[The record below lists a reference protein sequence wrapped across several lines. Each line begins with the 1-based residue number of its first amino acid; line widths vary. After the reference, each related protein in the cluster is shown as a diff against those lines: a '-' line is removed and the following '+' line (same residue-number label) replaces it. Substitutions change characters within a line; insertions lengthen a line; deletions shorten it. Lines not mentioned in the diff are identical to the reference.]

1 MAEKRLDTN
10 VTIPKPALD
19 RLSEIDWAL
28 GNKSRDQTGRY
39 LLLKYIERNEPLAA
53 ADRLTHV
60 STVMRHPLPPVPDE
74 DPVVPTRRLRL
85 RITKSDS
92 NRARE
97 LAFRLPGQAQSRGHT
112 DYQSRLL
119 TDAVMTS
126 IAYECRELGLDP
138 IADQVLAGVHPL
150 LRQRAALGL
159 WRLAVHATRTGAERA
174 ILRAAEGSKEDRET
188 HGARS
193 GKPPAEP
200 RYVEAVA
207 ALLEMNDL
215 DDGEAVWHHDHRFQ
229 LVQFLASRFLSTR
242 RDPERWEQALYDQ
255 AGDDWQDLRA
265 AAIDLGPRP
274 RGMRRREGRPR
285 SGAIGI
291 SFEGRGGGAVWRAQR
306 ILALP
311 TIVDWLSTSARSGSD
326 RTLDIHPPG
335 WQLALPEG
343 WNPSFIPD
351 PPPGAWA
358 EHIAE
363 HRVLHFD
370 LDHERPPGAP
380 ATRSRGYMVWPTID
394 DDNGEPAPVAGL
406 QTVLA
411 TLLDRTTDARKV
423 AEILLLEL
431 MPGNAAAG
439 QKWGDRAAGK
449 PHSADDSPSSTTLVE
464 PMTPEFAALL
474 AEIYKCD
481 NLGDRGDGDAGARGE
496 HRREGFAEQ
505 PTVPSAPRA
514 KVGQENT
521 RTEDDAPD
529 AFEAELAWIRRWRQ
543 SNAEGSGRLRPV
555 FVPVETALQLGF
567 IDNRQRTRPA
577 TDRGC
582 RGSNREGDERRSPRC
597 LTRVPAGRSRC
608 AQGSDERS
616 RAIFEAGPQ
625 TEHRL
630 QRGVRGVVLAR
641 HLSVRRSRDQPR
653 APPVARR
660 SPDRD
665 LHPGTRTRDA
675 GGRPGRRAPVRAP
688 PPAVIYLEFVPP
700 TIHGRENLTVS

>member
-1 MAEKRLDTN
+1 MTEKRPDTN

-53 ADRLTHV
+53 ADRLTHI
-60 STVMRHPLPPVPDE
+60 STVMRYPLPPVPDE
-74 DPVVPTRRLRL
+74 DPLVPTRRLRL

-126 IAYECRELGLDP
+126 IAYECRDLGLDP
-138 IADQVLAGVHPL
+138 ISDQVLEGVHPL

-174 ILRAAEGSKEDRET
+174 ILREAEGSREDRET
-188 HGARS
+188 HSARS
-193 GKPPAEP
+193 GKPPASP
-200 RYVEAVA
+200 RYVEGVA

-255 AGDDWQDLRA
+255 EGDDWQELRA
-265 AAIDLGPRP
+265 RAITLGPRP
-274 RGMRRREGRPR
+274 RGMRRRTGRPR
-285 SGAIGI
+285 PGAIGI

-311 TIVDWLSTSARSGSD
+311 IIVDWLRTSASSTSD

-335 WQLALPEG
+335 WQLAIPDD

-351 PPPGAWA
+351 PLPGAWA
-358 EHIAE
+358 EHISQ
-363 HRVLHFD
+363 HRVLHFE
-370 LDHERPPGAP
+370 LDQEHPPGVP
-380 ATRSRGYMVWPTID
+380 AARSRGHMVWPTID
-394 DDNGEPAPVAGL
+394 DEDGDPAPVAGL

-411 TLLDRTTDARKV
+411 TLLDRIGDPRKV

-439 QKWGDRAAGK
+439 QKWGDRAASK
-449 PHSADDSPSSTTLVE
+449 HDNADDSPSPADDSPFAVTWPPTSTEPSTSLAPSAEVTTHAE
-464 PMTPEFAALL
+464 PMTPAPL
-474 AEIYKCD
+474 YP
-481 NLGDRGDGDAGARGE
+481 GDVS
-496 HRREGFAEQ
+496 
-505 PTVPSAPRA
+505 PLPSLFRAPRA
-514 KVGQENT
+514 KVAQDDA
-521 RTEDDAPD
+521 RLEDDAPV
-529 AFEAELAWIRRWRQ
+529 AIEAELDWLRGWRRT
-543 SNAEGSGRLRPV
+543 NAQGSDILLPV
-555 FVPVETALQLGF
+555 FVPVETAHRLGF
-567 IDNRQRTRPA
+567 IDNARAQRLTEDAKAQTAKAMNAALRKCQPA
-577 TDRGC
+577 DRAALKKATNDPAEFSKLA
-582 RGSNREGDERRSPRC
+582 RKLHIDFDEATPAWC
-597 LTRVPAGRSRC
+597 WRVTSL
-608 AQGSDERS
+608 SDEVETNPERL
-616 RAIFEAGPQ
+616 RWLAAHL
-625 TEHRL
+625 TEIYTREL
-630 QRGVRGVVLAR
+630 
-641 HLSVRRSRDQPR
+641 
-653 APPVARR
+653 
-660 SPDRD
+660 DREMEQ
-665 LHPGTRTRDA
+665 A
-675 GGRPGRRAPVRAP
+675 VRAAARQFAHLHRP
-688 PPAVIYLEFVPP
+688 
-700 TIHGRENLTVS
+700 